1 MNIDVSALT
10 SNAVIAVPIVIALV
24 QAIKLT
30 GFIPD
35 HFAPLVAIVLGVGV
49 SFIGNHDSGDLSST
63 TLYGALYGLMASGLY
78 SGVKTTMLAH
88 TRMKEERAL
97 KKHRKH
103 QEHHHNH
110 DKY

>member
-1 MNIDVSALT
+1 MNIDFTTLA
-10 SNAVIAVPIVIALV
+10 SNAAIAVPIVIALV
-24 QAIKLT
+24 QAVKLT
-30 GFIPD
+30 GLIPD
-35 HFAPLVAIVLGVGV
+35 HFAPLVAIVLGMGV
-49 SFIGNHDSGDLSST
+49 NFIGNHNSGDLST
-63 TLYGALYGLMASGLY
+63 TALYGILTGLMASGLY
-78 SGVKTTMLAH
+78 SGVKTTMKAH